1 MFCIWRVQEQVA
13 IDKPNDVP
21 VTRSRRIF
29 TGGMSPSPANWER
42 FKQKT
47 LRLRSQS
54 INKNKASESAS
65 PDTKGLFSGSE
76 DSPEDDSDNDPDYK
90 KTASDDSDDDSETSD
105 DPPDA
110 AAAAVHPPDTAGDA
124 KGASGDAKGDE
135 RVGVCLCSVSVF

>member
-1 MFCIWRVQEQVA
+1 MA

-65 PDTKGLFSGSE
+65 PDTKGLFSDSE
-76 DSPEDDSDNDPDYK
+76 NNSPEDDSDNDPDYK